1 MFSMTS
7 KMTKLRKI
15 SPVQLFPSPSY
26 PGLHMQ
32 LKDPWELLQNASELH
47 LWCVSTTEYYTLID
61 V

>member
-1 MFSMTS
+1 MFSMTR

-32 LKDPWELLQNASELH
+32 LKDPWVLLQNASELQ
-47 LWCVSTTEYYTLID
+47 LWCVST
-61 V
+61 